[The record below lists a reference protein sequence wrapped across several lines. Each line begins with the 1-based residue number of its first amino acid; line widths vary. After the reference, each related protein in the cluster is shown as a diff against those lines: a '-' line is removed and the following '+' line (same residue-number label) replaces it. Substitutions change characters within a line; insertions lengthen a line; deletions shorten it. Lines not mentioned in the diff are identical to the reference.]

1 MKRQFQAVTVLV
13 ATLALAAGSLDTANA
28 QDGFIWRR

>member
-1 MKRQFQAVTVLV
+1 MKRRFQAATVLV
-13 ATLALAAGSLDTANA
+13 TTLAVAAGSLDTARA